1 MTSIRGWGE
10 TILSGGLADNN
21 ETERGLKIIIK
32 ETKRLAQMVEELLDF
47 SKMEANRLVLIKET
61 TDIKAELKEVIQI
74 FELRARKEGFTLTY
88 RCLAD
93 IPLITADKNR
103 LRQVFINILDNA
115 MKFSPS
121 GKTITVEIQRD
132 PQNIK
137 IMFADQGMGM
147 SEEDIQKATE
157 NFYKGNPQKPGNGLG
172 LAICDK
178 IIKSHSGVLSIESKI
193 NQGTIVTL
201 LLPQD

>member
-121 GKTITVEIQRD
+121 GKTITVEIQKD

-157 NFYKGNPQKPGNGLG
+157 KFYKGNPQKPGSGLG